1 MTLPTRSDGGI
12 DWRGFVLRVC
22 VDQRDYTVFLVRPTP
37 EYKLGEEA
45 RLSYLYPH
53 EIGPTIAAN
62 TRERCAKWHRE
73 KSRIARSC
81 CVEVGERG
89 DEARSAMKLHDES
102 AAAIEEMED

>member
-1 MTLPTRSDGGI
+1 MTLPTRPDGGI

-22 VDQRDYTVFLVRPTP
+22 VDQRDYTVFLIRPTP

-53 EIGPTIAAN
+53 EIGPTIAAH
-62 TRERCAKWHRE
+62 TRERCAKVA
-73 KSRIARSC
+73 KNFALMKTRSDDDQTFAGGYNKAC
-81 CVEVGERG
+81 NYI
-89 DEARSAMKLHDES
+89 